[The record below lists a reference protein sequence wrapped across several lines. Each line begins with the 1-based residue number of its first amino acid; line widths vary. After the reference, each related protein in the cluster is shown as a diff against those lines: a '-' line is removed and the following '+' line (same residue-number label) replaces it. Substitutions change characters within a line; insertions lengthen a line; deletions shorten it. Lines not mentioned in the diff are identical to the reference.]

1 MAQVISAS
9 PQGTIASVSGLKQS
23 LAKELTKLEKYQKD
37 NVALSSAFY
46 ERCLDILNELDKL
59 PVDLSVLSK
68 TLIGTVVS
76 KFKKCSDENVSSKA
90 KQLVKKW
97 KNIASKDGASN
108 ASPQATKSSKPAQSP
123 SKPGA
128 APRRLSVPK
137 PAPRRV
143 SVQKPAPAQFTA
155 PTPPEWES
163 LPNLR
168 KNICRKFYEV
178 FATSKGAKH
187 SEERLIPTCTNME
200 AALQT
205 FSRNDTSTYK
215 EKARSLMFNLKRNE
229 QLRYNLVEGDV
240 DPSDLMNMT
249 PEQLATAEKKA
260 EREKLEKDIQDSR
273 RLDWEQAN
281 EDKINDM
288 CGIKGDLL
296 NASLFTCGRCKS
308 IKTTSTQKQTRS
320 ADEPMTVFV
329 LCMNC
334 GNRWKC

>member
-1 MAQVISAS
+1 MAQVTSAS
-9 PQGTIASVSGLKQS
+9 SQGTIVSVTGLKQS

-37 NVALSSAFY
+37 NVALSNAFY

-59 PVDLSVLSK
+59 PVDLTVLTK
-68 TLIGTVVS
+68 TLIGIVVS
-76 KFKKCSDENVSSKA
+76 KFKKCTDENVSSKA

-97 KNIASKDGASN
+97 KNAASKDGVSN
-108 ASPQATKSSKPAQSP
+108 APPQATKSSKPAQAS
-123 SKPGA
+123 SKPRA
-128 APRRLSVPK
+128 
-137 PAPRRV
+137 APRRV
-143 SVQKPAPAQFTA
+143 SVQKSTPQQFTA
-155 PTPPEWES
+155 PAPPEWTS

-168 KNICRKFYEV
+168 KNICQKFYEV
-178 FATSKGAKH
+178 FATSKGATHPKDK
-187 SEERLIPTCTNME
+187 LISTCTNME

-229 QLRYNLVEGDV
+229 QLRDNLVAGDV

-329 LCMNC
+329 LCLNC
-334 GNRWKC
+334 GDRKSVV